1 MIFAQVLQYLLIG
14 KLRCCAMCCV
24 IVCMVSWGLSGGIC
38 TLYIRERETV
48 CYNAKWGGEGRVV
61 VWERR

>member
-1 MIFAQVLQYLLIG
+1 
-14 KLRCCAMCCV
+14 MCCV

-38 TLYIRERETV
+38 TLYIRAREREAV